1 MEKQE
6 NKDMSIAYQNK
17 DIVSKY
23 FGDRLKGKKLS
34 LFGLTSELKVVD
46 ILPTNLPLVKANE
59 LRIDNLFK
67 LEDGSLV
74 ILDYESTYKKSDF
87 IKYGSYILGVSERYL
102 KENKEPD
109 IHMMVLYTADIE
121 KQDMVF
127 HKSSCDI
134 RVEASFLVGTDS
146 EKWKNEVRECVKNQE
161 FTDEMAMRLVLLP
174 LTYKGDEEKQTAIRE
189 SVELARQIPDKD
201 IESFVLSGILAFTDK
216 VINEKTRNHI
226 KEVLSMTQVGKMLK
240 DEGRI
245 EGRIEGRT
253 EERIELRNELAK
265 EMLAD
270 GKPDEEIL
278 KYSKISKERLAAL
291 KKELF
296 QKA

>member
-1 MEKQE
+1 MEEQKK
-6 NKDMSIAYQNK
+6 KDASIAYQNK
-17 DIVSKY
+17 DIVSKF
-23 FGDRLKGKKLS
+23 FGDRMKGKKLS
-34 LFGLTSELKVVD
+34 LFGLASELKIVG
-46 ILPTNLPLVKANE
+46 ILPTNLPVVKANE
-59 LRIDNLFK
+59 LRIDNLFE

-102 KENKEPD
+102 RENKEPN

-134 RVEASFLVGTDS
+134 RVEASFLIGADS
-146 EKWKNEVRECVKNQE
+146 EKWKREVKECIEKQE

-174 LTYKGDEEKQTAIRE
+174 LTYKGEEEKQTAIKE

-201 IESFVLSGILAFTDK
+201 VETFVLSGILAFTDK

-226 KEVLSMTQVGKMLK
+226 KEVLSMTQVGKMLM
-240 DEGRI
+240 DAARM
-245 EGRIEGRT
+245 
-253 EERIELRNELAK
+253 EERIELAK
-265 EMLAD
+265 EMLCD
-270 GKPDEEIL
+270 GKPDKEIFR
-278 KYSKISKERLAAL
+278 YAKISEEKLAAL